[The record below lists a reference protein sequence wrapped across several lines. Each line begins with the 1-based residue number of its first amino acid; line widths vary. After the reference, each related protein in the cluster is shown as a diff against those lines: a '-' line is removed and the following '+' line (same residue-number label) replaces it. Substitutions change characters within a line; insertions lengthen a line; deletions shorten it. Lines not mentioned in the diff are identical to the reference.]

1 MGTSGRGNQATTENG
16 LEIKSK
22 QLFRHRIYARSSA
35 MLEAFL
41 GRYSNIFPIFFKKKK
56 KWRREGERIS
66 EYFGVDVSIYE
77 C

>member
-22 QLFRHRIYARSSA
+22 QLFHHRIYAIRSA

-41 GRYSNIFPIFFKKKK
+41 GRYSNIFPIFFKKK

>member
-1 MGTSGRGNQATTENG
+1 
-16 LEIKSK
+16 
-22 QLFRHRIYARSSA
+22 

>member
-1 MGTSGRGNQATTENG
+1 MGTSGRRNQATTENS

-22 QLFRHRIYARSSA
+22 QLFHHRIYARSSA

-56 KWRREGERIS
+56 WREGERIS

>member
-22 QLFRHRIYARSSA
+22 QLFHHRIYAIRSA

-56 KWRREGERIS
+56 WREGERIS

>member
-1 MGTSGRGNQATTENG
+1 
-16 LEIKSK
+16 
-22 QLFRHRIYARSSA
+22 

-56 KWRREGERIS
+56 WREGERIS